1 MGALSPIMADALD
14 LLDEDLF
21 AHLDQ
26 ADELAKQAGEWSE
39 QDMDSARQVII
50 NLVLMIR
57 GLLIEHE
64 RQPSGD
70 CRTCTTPWPCAVA
83 TTIHGFL
90 KDPQRQFATLLYRAR
105 Q

>member
-1 MGALSPIMADALD
+1 MADALD
-14 LLDEDLF
+14 LLDEDLL

-26 ADELAKQAGEWSE
+26 ADELAKQANEWSA

-50 NLVLMIR
+50 DLTLMIR
-57 GLLIEHE
+57 GLLSEHE
-64 RQPSGD
+64 RQPNGN
-70 CRTCTTPWPCAVA
+70 CRTCTTPWPCAVT

-90 KDPQRQFATLLYRAR
+90 KDPNRQFVTILYRAR